1 MRKLLLF
8 LLAFVVVIL
17 LQKGASSQIPSP
29 VSPNPPFPLSQLHQ
43 VQRYLDEGNLTQASR
58 ILETVSKTIAPEYQ
72 AYAQAIAG
80 NLALRQGDYNQAISL
95 YQKLLP
101 SGLENSGNQL
111 TLLNNYTQALLKRE
125 QIYQA
130 QAKDDLERHS
140 EFMAA
145 ASLQHQQSIE
155 LTQTAISLIG
165 TTDNREA
172 EIRTQL
178 NLAEL
183 KPTHLDF
190 DQLRQNILAIPASRT
205 QIEFLLD
212 LARFSPDP
220 LPLLQKAAQL
230 SQALGDL
237 RSRSWAGGAFA
248 AYYEQQ
254 GDYASALS
262 WSQQAEWS
270 AQEALDWVKL
280 FQWQGQTARIHQQ
293 LGEEQKA
300 LTVYR
305 QAVESLQTVR
315 KELAGNPVNQSL
327 FLDTIQPLLRR
338 YLALLLSQPPSPQSL
353 SEAVSVLKLNQLAEL
368 DNYFGSVCQV
378 TPQEIVPQNDTATVY
393 TIILPQATYK
403 ILALPDE
410 TYSLFAIP
418 LSESVLRQEVLT
430 WRQDLQN
437 PFNKAYQRGSRSLYG
452 SLIQNMEA
460 ILDTHNIKH
469 LIFVQDGVLRNVPMA
484 ALYDAQQQQFL
495 VERFAV
501 SYSLGLGGKVLPALP
516 QSPLIVGT
524 SQATQN
530 FPNPLPGVVREAQ
543 DLRDLMG
550 GTELLNQA
558 FTKDSLTG
566 RLQNRDYQLLHVA
579 SHGKFTGLAEEAL
592 IQTGEGTISLT
603 EFEQM
608 LRTRQSPLRHLTLS
622 ACETAQGSRY
632 AVLGLAGMGIRAG
645 IPSVLGTLWF
655 TGDEK
660 SADFVFQ
667 FYQTWIAGNP
677 LEQALKESQVRQIHQ
692 GHHPAYWA
700 TFIWLQS

>member
-17 LQKGASSQIPSP
+17 LQKGASSQISSEIPSK
-29 VSPNPPFPLSQLHQ
+29 PPFPLSQLHQ
-43 VQRYLDEGNLTQASR
+43 VQHYLDEGNLTQASR

-72 AYAQAIAG
+72 PYAQAIAG
-80 NLALRQGDYNQAISL
+80 NLALRQGNYNQAISL
-95 YQKLLP
+95 YQQLLP

-140 EFMAA
+140 ELIGA
-145 ASLQHQQSIE
+145 ASHQRQQAIE

-230 SQALGDL
+230 SQTLGDF

-248 AYYEQQ
+248 EYYERQ

-262 WSQQAEWS
+262 WSQQAQWS

-315 KELAGNPVNQSL
+315 KELAGNPVSQSL

-338 YLALLLSQPPSPQSL
+338 YVALLLSQHPSPQSL

-378 TPQEIVPQNDTATVY
+378 TLQPVIQQKDTATIY
-393 TIILPQATYK
+393 TLILPQATYE

-437 PFNKAYQRGSRSLYG
+437 PFDKAYQRGSRSLYG
-452 SLIQNMEA
+452 SLIRDIEV
-460 ILDTHNIKH
+460 ILDAHKIKN

-484 ALYDAQQQQFL
+484 ALYDAQHQQFL

-501 SYSLGLGGKVLPALP
+501 SYSLGLGGKALPALP

-543 DLRDLMG
+543 DLQNLMG

-579 SHGKFTGLAEEAL
+579 SHGKFTGLAEEAV

-667 FYQTWIAGNP
+667 FYQTWIAGNS

-692 GHHPAYWA
+692 GHHPSYWA